1 MQEFTYYGSIE
12 VKQDKIEKFD
22 ESLKEE
28 ETKGF
33 VGDETTNGV
42 EDKNKQKWVIISFL
56 WTVVCMLI
64 AIRLTWGRSEI
75 RTLAGLTLGVFK

>member
-1 MQEFTYYGSIE
+1 MVSLQEFTYYGSTE

-42 EDKNKQKWVIISFL
+42 EDKNKQK
-56 WTVVCMLI
+56 
-64 AIRLTWGRSEI
+64 
-75 RTLAGLTLGVFK
+75 